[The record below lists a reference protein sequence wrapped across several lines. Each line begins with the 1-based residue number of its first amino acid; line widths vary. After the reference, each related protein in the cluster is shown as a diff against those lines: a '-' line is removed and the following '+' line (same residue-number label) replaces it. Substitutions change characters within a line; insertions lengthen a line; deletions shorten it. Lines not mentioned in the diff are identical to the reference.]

1 MLDLYNNKYDRQ
13 TLKENI
19 YAFNLIDILK
29 TQQLDTT
36 FIVKYILNHLYQLT
50 DEEKKINID
59 LVLQFQPHI
68 KKDELLKELN
78 KYNSDD
84 DSVENFE
91 SFSNKM

>member
-1 MLDLYNNKYDRQ
+1 MFNLYNNKYDRQ

-19 YAFNLIDILK
+19 YAFKLIDILK
-29 TQQLDTT
+29 TQKLDTS

-78 KYNSDD
+78 EYNSDD

-91 SFSNKM
+91 LFSNKM

>member
-1 MLDLYNNKYDRQ
+1 MFNLYNNKYDRQ